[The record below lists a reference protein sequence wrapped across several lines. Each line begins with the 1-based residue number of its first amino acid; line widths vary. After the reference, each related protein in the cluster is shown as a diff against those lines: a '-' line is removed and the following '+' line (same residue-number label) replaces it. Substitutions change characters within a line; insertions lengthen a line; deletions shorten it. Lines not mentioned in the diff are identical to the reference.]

1 MLETNSQTVPSKNL
15 KSKTAIVTSLRVRL
29 AQILGKRAFL
39 AFGIVTLLVAG
50 LLSAINLA
58 SHYALKLYI
67 EDQLSRLSWDIAL
80 YQTTDFSISAEVSP
94 ELRKIAGIQRVE
106 SLSFLRSKPP
116 PEAILMVDGKPLAS
130 PWVSVLSA
138 TDVSLLPPEARPTAT
153 NGNNAFL
160 ALVGP
165 EQHMGKAYLALQGSR
180 RFTVRV
186 YSEHKKTSA
195 GVFDMALGG
204 IVRLERSEVNR
215 YFMDEIGSISFVP
228 YIGVIL
234 VVPHSF
240 ELLQRFDALSRGA
253 LGDHTDIHVTAGEYL
268 PEVVHLAR
276 VDRKAL
282 ISGWDIQ
289 GSLAN
294 LEKLNAEVDRRSKSL
309 GATIFVDNAI
319 LVLLKRMA
327 EISRLI
333 GLATL
338 LIAIP
343 LLVIAWMLASNLS
356 SLLILNERRTLGLMR
371 LRGVPGKLLGQ
382 SLLISI
388 GLGGLIGGIIG
399 LTLGTLIPLYVYEGG
414 VLSWTT
420 LARVQGPFL
429 MLLFLIVGLVLV
441 LLISR
446 KLIRYATTISPL
458 EASRRVAV
466 SESAQARTRFGVLEW
481 LALAIGAYKIGAWI
495 VDYHLSSYLV
505 ATEEDSAAWTN
516 FVQAAIAF
524 DRALDFVVLPLF
536 VYGLV
541 ALLVTQR
548 RLVSG
553 LLSSVTYFVGGKLRM
568 LSIKHMSLKPHRISS
583 FLLIVG
589 LMASVSLYPSIASK
603 SFEDRAL
610 RGATVQVGSELHV
623 SISPTDLVSAEQLE
637 QGLGGQVQAIRG
649 ELKERL
655 AKFHNSAVT
664 STEYIFEAIL
674 PGFFFPGYGLSGVPL
689 YLIDDPQRYLKNA
702 IFEEKLGVTGKFS
715 EVIAE
720 LKGQTIVASPPV
732 AAFWNLSAGE
742 PVLLGADLS
751 KKPVLVP
758 ASGIVGFLP
767 GMPPR
772 SISDR
777 QSYVSARIDYL
788 NYLSST
794 DAYLL
799 GTMDNQRMA
808 NLKVLIPRIL
818 LLVRV
823 KPEGDAGS
831 IVKSLSQALK
841 ARPLEMRELKR
852 ELKKVGGD
860 MFIFLA
866 LENMRIY
873 LVGGVL
879 LALIAILA
887 IALTNYLE
895 DRRTLG
901 LLRVRGVSP
910 AQLFRFFAS
919 SLLAPALLGLVV
931 GLLVAGAAGFGLTN
945 LIWSLRELKS
955 VVHLLPTHLVIS
967 DWTVWISLG
976 LLVVVVTIALLF
988 SLWVFR
994 RSARTSMME
1003 G

>member
-1 MLETNSQTVPSKNL
+1 VNN
-15 KSKTAIVTSLRVRL
+15 LRVRL
-29 AQILGKRAFL
+29 ALILGKRAFF

-50 LLSAINLA
+50 LLAAINLA

-94 ELRKIAGIQRVE
+94 ALRQIAGIERVE

-130 PWVSVLSA
+130 PWVSILAA
-138 TDVSLLPPEARPTAT
+138 TDIALLPPEARPAAANT
-153 NGNNAFL
+153 NGAFL

-165 EQHMGKAYLALQGSR
+165 EQHMGKAFLALQGSR

-195 GVFDMALGG
+195 GVFDMPLSG

-276 VDRKAL
+276 IDRKKL

-294 LEKLNAEVDRRSKSL
+294 LQKLHAAVDQKAQSL
-309 GATIFVDNAI
+309 GPTIFVDNAI

-343 LLVIAWMLASNLS
+343 LLAIAWMLASNLS
-356 SLLILNERRTLGLMR
+356 SLLILNERRKLGLMR
-371 LRGVPGKLLGQ
+371 LRGVPGKFLGQ

-388 GLGGLIGGIIG
+388 GLGGLVGGVIG
-399 LTLGTLIPLYVYEGG
+399 LALGTVIPLYVYEGG
-414 VLSWTT
+414 ALSWKT
-420 LARVQGPFL
+420 LSRVQGPAAMLSFL
-429 MLLFLIVGLVLV
+429 VVGLALV

-446 KLIRYATTISPL
+446 KLVRYATTISPL

-466 SESAQARTRFGVLEW
+466 SEAASAHSRFGALEG
-481 LALAIGAYKIGAWI
+481 LALAVGAYKIAAWI
-495 VDYHLSSYLV
+495 LDFNPAAHFLLS
-505 ATEEDSAAWTN
+505 EEDSAAWVY
-516 FVQAAIAF
+516 FVQSVGAL
-524 DRALDFVVLPLF
+524 DRALDFVALPLF

-541 ALLVTQR
+541 ALLVVQR
-548 RLVSG
+548 RCVGG
-553 LLSSVTYFVGGKLRM
+553 LLSSVTHIVGGKLRA
-568 LSIKHMSLKPHRISS
+568 LSLQHMSLKPHRISS

-603 SFEDRAL
+603 AFEDKAL
-610 RGATVQVGSELHV
+610 RGATVQVGSELHLAINP
-623 SISPTDLVSAEQLE
+623 SDLVSAERLE
-637 QGLGGQVQAIRG
+637 QGLGGQVQAIRA
-649 ELKERL
+649 ELKKRL
-655 AKFHNSAVT
+655 AGFRHENVASID
-664 STEYIFEAIL
+664 YLFEAIL

-689 YLIDDPQRYLKNA
+689 YLIDEPERYLQSA

-715 EVIAE
+715 DVIGE
-720 LKGQTIVASPPV
+720 MKGQTIVASPPV

-742 PVLLGADLS
+742 PVLLGADLN

-758 ASGIVGFLP
+758 ASGVVGFLP

-794 DAYLL
+794 DAYLA
-799 GTMDNQRMA
+799 GTMDNPRLA

-818 LLVRV
+818 LLVRMKTGGETAPV
-823 KPEGDAGS
+823 
-831 IVKSLSQALK
+831 VKSLSSALHS
-841 ARPLEMRELKR
+841 RPLEVRELKR

-873 LVGGVL
+873 LVGGML

-910 AQLFRFFAS
+910 ALLFRFFAS
-919 SLLAPALLGLVV
+919 SLLAPALLGLAV
-931 GLLVAGAAGFGLTN
+931 GLLVAAAAGFGLTN

-967 DWTVWISLG
+967 EWTVWISLG
-976 LLVVVVTIALLF
+976 ILALVVTIALLF

-994 RSARTSMME
+994 RSARMSMSE

>member
-1 MLETNSQTVPSKNL
+1 MS
-15 KSKTAIVTSLRVRL
+15 SLRVRL
-29 AQILGKRAFL
+29 AQILGKRAFF

-50 LLSAINLA
+50 LLAAINLA

-94 ELRKIAGIQRVE
+94 ELRRIAGIQRVE

-130 PWVSVLSA
+130 PWVSILSA
-138 TDVSLLPPEARPTAT
+138 TEVSLLPPEARPTASSSD
-153 NGNNAFL
+153 GAFL

-165 EQHMGKAYLALQGSR
+165 EQHMGKAFLALQGSR

-195 GVFDMALGG
+195 GVFDMPLRG

-234 VVPHSF
+234 VVPHDF
-240 ELLQRFDALSRGA
+240 GLLQRFDALSRGA
-253 LGDHTDIHVTAGEYL
+253 LGDHVDIHVTAGEYL

-276 VDRKAL
+276 IDRKAL

-294 LEKLNAEVDRRSKSL
+294 LEKLHAEIDRRSKSL
-309 GATIFVDNAI
+309 GPTIFVDNAI

-327 EISRLI
+327 DISRLI

-343 LLVIAWMLASNLS
+343 LLAIAWMLASNLS
-356 SLLILNERRTLGLMR
+356 SLLILNERRKLGLMR

-382 SLLISI
+382 SLLITI
-388 GLGGLIGGIIG
+388 GAGGLIGGVIG
-399 LTLGTLIPLYVYEGG
+399 LTLGTLLPLYVYEGG
-414 VLSWTT
+414 MLSWETMS
-420 LARVQGPFL
+420 RVQGPLL
-429 MLLFLIVGLVLV
+429 MLFFLIVGLLLV

-466 SESAQARTRFGVLEW
+466 SESAQARTRFGWLEW
-481 LALAIGAYKIGAWI
+481 FALVVGAYKIVTWI
-495 VDYHLSSYLV
+495 VDYNFSSHLV
-505 ATEEDSAAWTN
+505 VGEEDSATWTG
-516 FVQAAIAF
+516 FVQIVIAI
-524 DRALDFVVLPLF
+524 DRGLDFVALPLF

-541 ALLVTQR
+541 TLLVAQR
-548 RLVSG
+548 TLISG
-553 LLSSVTYFVGGKLRM
+553 LLSAVTYFVGGKLRM
-568 LSIKHMSLKPHRISS
+568 LSLKHMSLKPHRIAS

-603 SFEDRAL
+603 SFEDKAL

-623 SISPTDLVSAEQLE
+623 SINPNDLVSAEQLE
-637 QGLGGQVQAIRG
+637 QGLGGQVQAIRSS
-649 ELKERL
+649 LKERL
-655 AKFHNSAVT
+655 AKFQHPAVT

-689 YLIDDPQRYLKNA
+689 YLIDDPQRYLKSA
-702 IFEEKLGVTGKFS
+702 IYEEKLGVTGSFS

-720 LKGQTIVASPPV
+720 LKAQTIAASPPV

-742 PVLLGADLS
+742 PVLLGADLN

-758 ASGIVGFLP
+758 ASGVVGFLP

-794 DAYLL
+794 DAYLA
-799 GTMDNQRMA
+799 GTMDNPRMA

-823 KPEGDAGS
+823 RPDADAQA
-831 IVKSLSQALK
+831 IVKSMSDALK
-841 ARPLEMRELKR
+841 SRPLEVRELKR

-910 AQLFRFFAS
+910 ALLFRFFSS

-931 GLLVAGAAGFGLTN
+931 GLGVAAAAGFGLTN

-967 DWTVWISLG
+967 DWTAWISLG
-976 LLVVVVTIALLF
+976 LLAVVVTIALLF

-994 RSARTSMME
+994 RSARTSMTE

>member
-1 MLETNSQTVPSKNL
+1 M
-15 KSKTAIVTSLRVRL
+15 
-29 AQILGKRAFL
+29 

-50 LLSAINLA
+50 LLAAIHLA
-58 SHYALKLYI
+58 SHHALKLYV

-80 YQTTDFSISAEVSP
+80 YQTSDFTISAEVGP
-94 ELRKIAGIQRVE
+94 KLRAIQGLTRVE

-130 PWVSVLSA
+130 PWVSILSA
-138 TDVSLLPPEARPTAT
+138 TDINLLPPEVRPAAT
-153 NGNNAFL
+153 QKDGAFL

-165 EQHMGKAYLALQGSR
+165 EQHMGKAFLALQGSR
-180 RFTVRV
+180 SFSVRV
-186 YSEHKKTSA
+186 YSEHKKQSA
-195 GVFDMALGG
+195 GLFSLRLRG

-234 VVPHSF
+234 VVPHNF

-253 LGDHTDIHVTAGEYL
+253 LGDHADIHVTAGEYL

-282 ISGWDIQ
+282 ISGWDIP
-289 GSLAN
+289 GSLAR
-294 LEKLNAEVDRRSKSL
+294 LRKLHAEVEQESRAL
-309 GATIFVDNAI
+309 GPTIFVDNAI

-333 GLATL
+333 GVATL

-343 LLVIAWMLASNLS
+343 LLGIAWTLASNLS
-356 SLLILNERRTLGLMR
+356 SLLILNERRKLGLMR

-388 GLGGLIGGIIG
+388 GLGGLIGGTIG
-399 LTLGTLIPLYVYEGG
+399 LILGTLIPLYIYEGG
-414 VLSWTT
+414 VVSWET
-420 LARVQGPFL
+420 LTQVQRPLL

-446 KLIRYATTISPL
+446 RLVRYATTISPL

-466 SESAQARTRFGVLEW
+466 SETGQAGARWPILEW
-481 LALAIGAYKIGAWI
+481 LALLVGAYKIGGWI
-495 VDYHLSSYLV
+495 FDFQLSSYL
-505 ATEEDSAAWTN
+505 TINEDDGAWWTGIA
-516 FVQAAIAF
+516 QAVSAF
-524 DRALDFVVLPLF
+524 DRALDFVALPLF

-541 ALLVTQR
+541 ALLVAQR
-548 RLVSG
+548 RLIG
-553 LLSSVTYFVGGKLRM
+553 ALLGSVTYFVGGKLRS
-568 LSIKHMSLKPHRISS
+568 LSLKHMSLKPHRISS

-603 SFEDRAL
+603 SFEDKAM
-610 RGATVQVGSELHV
+610 RGATVQVGSELHI
-623 SISPTDLVSAEQLE
+623 SINPNDLVSAEQLD
-637 QGLGGQVQAIRG
+637 QGLGGQIQAMRTVV
-649 ELKERL
+649 KNRL
-655 AKFHNSAVT
+655 AAFQHGDVVSVDPL
-664 STEYIFEAIL
+664 FEAIL
-674 PGFFFPGYGLSGVPL
+674 PGFFFPGYGMSGVPL
-689 YLIDDPQRYLKNA
+689 YLLDDTQRYLKNA
-702 IFEEKLGVTGKFS
+702 IFEEKLGVSAKFS
-715 EVIAE
+715 DVINVLGEQQIA
-720 LKGQTIVASPPV
+720 ASPPV
-732 AAFWNLSAGE
+732 AAFWDLGPGE
-742 PVLLGADLS
+742 PVLLGGDLN

-758 ASGIVGFLP
+758 AGGVVGFLP

-777 QSYVSARIDYL
+777 QSFVSARIDYL

-794 DAYLL
+794 DAYLV
-799 GTMDNQRMA
+799 GSADNRLME
-808 NLKVLIPRIL
+808 NLKVLVPRIL

-823 KPEGDAGS
+823 RPNGDTDAIVNS
-831 IVKSLSQALK
+831 ITQTLK
-841 ARPLEMRELKR
+841 ARPLEVRELKR

-879 LALIAILA
+879 LALIAILS

-910 AQLFRFFAS
+910 VLLFRFFVS
-919 SLLAPALLGLVV
+919 SLLAPALLGLAV
-931 GLLVAGAAGFGLTN
+931 GLLVAAAAGFGLTN

-976 LLVVVVTIALLF
+976 LLAVVVTIALLF

-994 RSARTSMME
+994 RSARASMTE

>member
-1 MLETNSQTVPSKNL
+1 VNSL
-15 KSKTAIVTSLRVRL
+15 LVRL
-29 AQILGKRAFL
+29 AKILGRRAFL
-39 AFGIVTLLVAG
+39 AFAIVTMLVAG
-50 LLSAINLA
+50 LLAAINLA

-80 YQTTDFSISAEVSP
+80 YQTTDFSISAEVTP
-94 ELRKIAGIQRVE
+94 ALKKITGIQRVE
-106 SLSFLRSKPP
+106 SLTFLRSKPP
-116 PEAILMVDGKPLAS
+116 PEAILMVDGQPLAS
-130 PWVSVLSA
+130 PWVSILSA
-138 TDVSLLPPEARPTAT
+138 TDIALLPPEARPSAAQTD
-153 NGNNAFL
+153 GAFL

-165 EQHMGKAYLALQGSR
+165 EQHMGKAFLALQGAK

-186 YSEHKKTSA
+186 YSEHKKTSS
-195 GVFDMALGG
+195 GVFDIPLRG

-234 VVPHSF
+234 VVPDDF
-240 ELLQRFDALSRGA
+240 QLLQRFDALSRGA
-253 LGDHTDIHVTAGEYL
+253 LGDHADIHVTAGEYL

-276 VDRKAL
+276 IDRKAL
-282 ISGWDIQ
+282 ISGWDIA

-294 LEKLNAEVDRRSKSL
+294 LERLHAELDKQSKSL
-309 GATIFVDNAI
+309 GPTIFLDNAI

-343 LLVIAWMLASNLS
+343 LLGIAWMLASNLS
-356 SLLILNERRTLGLMR
+356 SLLILNERRKLGLMR

-382 SLLISI
+382 SLLITI
-388 GLGGLIGGIIG
+388 GVGGFVGGVIG
-399 LTLGTLIPLYVYEGG
+399 LTLGTVIPLYVYEGG
-414 VLSWTT
+414 ILSWAT
-420 LARVQGPFL
+420 LSRVQGPL
-429 MLLFLIVGLVLV
+429 IMLLFLVVGLILV

-446 KLIRYATTISPL
+446 KLVRYATTISPL

-466 SESAQARTRFGVLEW
+466 SESSHARTRFGVLEW
-481 LALAIGAYKIGAWI
+481 LALIVGGFKIASW
-495 VDYHLSSYLV
+495 VVSFSASDYLK
-505 ATEEDSAAWTN
+505 AGEEDSEWWTWL
-516 FVQAAIAF
+516 VQAVTAF
-524 DRALDFVVLPLF
+524 DRALDFVALPLF

-548 RLVSG
+548 ALVSG
-553 LLSSVTYFVGGKLRM
+553 LLSSVTYFVGGKLRS
-568 LSIKHMSLKPHRISS
+568 LSLTHMSLKPHRIAS

-603 SFEDRAL
+603 SFEDKAL

-623 SISPTDLVSAEQLE
+623 SINVNDLATAEQLE
-637 QGLGGQVQAIRG
+637 QGLGGQTQAIRAT
-649 ELKERL
+649 LKQRL
-655 AKFHNSAVT
+655 ASFQHPDVVAV
-664 STEYIFEAIL
+664 EYLFEAIL

-689 YLIDDPQRYLKNA
+689 YLIEDPERYLKNA
-702 IFEEKLGVTGKFS
+702 IYEEKLGVTGKFS
-715 EVIAE
+715 DVIGE
-720 LKGQTIVASPPV
+720 LKGQTVVASPPV

-742 PVLLGADLS
+742 PVLLGADLN
-751 KKPVLVP
+751 KKPVLIP
-758 ASGIVGFLP
+758 ASGVVGFLP

-788 NYLSST
+788 NYLAST
-794 DAYLL
+794 DAYLV
-799 GTMDNQRMA
+799 GTMDNPRTA

-818 LLVRV
+818 LLVRT
-823 KPEGDAGS
+823 KPNGDADG
-831 IVKSLSQALK
+831 IVKSLAQTLK
-841 ARPLEMRELKR
+841 ARPLEVRELKR

-931 GLLVAGAAGFGLTN
+931 GLLVALAAGFGLTN

-955 VVHLLPTHLVIS
+955 VVHLLPTHLVVS

-976 LLVVVVTIALLF
+976 LLAVVVTIALLF

-994 RSARTSMME
+994 RSARTSMLE

>member
-1 MLETNSQTVPSKNL
+1 MS
-15 KSKTAIVTSLRVRL
+15 SLHVRL

-50 LLSAINLA
+50 LLAAINLA

-67 EDQLSRLSWDIAL
+67 EDQLSRFSWDIAL
-80 YQTTDFSISAEVSP
+80 YQTSDFSISAEVSP
-94 ELRKIAGIQRVE
+94 ILRKISGIQRVE

-130 PWVSVLSA
+130 PWVSVLAA
-138 TDVSLLPPEARPTAT
+138 TDVSLLPPEARPTAA

-195 GVFDMALGG
+195 GVFDMALSG

-228 YIGVIL
+228 YIGV
-234 VVPHSF
+234 
-240 ELLQRFDALSRGA
+240 
-253 LGDHTDIHVTAGEYL
+253 YL

-294 LEKLNAEVDRRSKSL
+294 LEKLNTEVDQQSKSL
-309 GATIFVDNAI
+309 GPTIFVDNAI

-343 LLVIAWMLASNLS
+343 LLAIAWMLASNLS
-356 SLLILNERRTLGLMR
+356 SLLILNERRKLGLMR

-414 VLSWTT
+414 VLSWQT
-420 LARVQGPFL
+420 LLRVQGPLL
-429 MLLFLIVGLVLV
+429 MLLFLVVGLVLV

-466 SESAQARTRFGVLEW
+466 SELTQARSGFAALEW
-481 LALAIGAYKIGAWI
+481 LALLIGAYKIVGWI
-495 VDYHLSSYLV
+495 ADYSLSSHLV
-505 ATEEDSAAWTN
+505 AGEEDSAAWTQ
-516 FVQAAIAF
+516 FVQAATML
-524 DRALDFVVLPLF
+524 DRALDFIALPLF

-541 ALLVTQR
+541 ALLVAQR
-548 RLVSG
+548 QLISG
-553 LLSSVTYFVGGKLRM
+553 LLSSVTYFVGGKLRT
-568 LSIKHMSLKPHRISS
+568 LSLKHMSLKPHRISS

-603 SFEDRAL
+603 SFEDKAL

-623 SISPTDLVSAEQLE
+623 SISPTDLVSAEQFE
-637 QGLGGQVQAIRG
+637 QGLGGQVQAIRSA
-649 ELKERL
+649 LKERL
-655 AKFHNSAVT
+655 ASFQHPQVT
-664 STEYIFEAIL
+664 SIEYLFEAIL

-689 YLIDDPQRYLKNA
+689 YLIDDPQRYLKNT

-715 EVIAE
+715 EVITE
-720 LKGQTIVASPPV
+720 LKGQTIAASPPV

-794 DAYLL
+794 DAYLV
-799 GTMDNQRMA
+799 GTMDNPRMA

-823 KPEGDAGS
+823 KPDGDAQA
-831 IVKSLSQALK
+831 IVKSLSQTLK
-841 ARPLEMRELKR
+841 SRPLEVRELKR

-873 LVGGVL
+873 LIGGVL

-910 AQLFRFFAS
+910 VLLFRFFAS

-931 GLLVAGAAGFGLTN
+931 GLLVAAVAGFGLTN

-967 DWTVWISLG
+967 AWTAWISLG
-976 LLVVVVTIALLF
+976 LLAVVVAIALLF

-994 RSARTSMME
+994 RSARTSMTE

>member
-1 MLETNSQTVPSKNL
+1 MNL
-15 KSKTAIVTSLRVRL
+15 LRVRL

-50 LLSAINLA
+50 LLAAINLA

-80 YQTTDFSISAEVSP
+80 YQTTDFSISAEVP
-94 ELRKIAGIQRVE
+94 PALRGIAGIDRVE

-130 PWVSVLSA
+130 PWVSILAA
-138 TDVSLLPPEARPTAT
+138 TDISLLPPEARPAAA
-153 NGNNAFL
+153 NAEGAFL

-165 EQHMGKAYLALQGSR
+165 EQHMGKAFLALQGSR

-195 GVFDMALGG
+195 GVFDMPLRG

-215 YFMDEIGSISFVP
+215 YFMDQIGSISFVP

-234 VVPHSF
+234 VVPHDF
-240 ELLQRFDALSRGA
+240 AMLQRFDALSRGA
-253 LGDHTDIHVTAGEYL
+253 LGDHADIHVTAGEYL

-276 VDRKAL
+276 IDRKAL

-289 GSLAN
+289 GSLEN
-294 LEKLNAEVDRRSKSL
+294 LEKLHAEVDRMSKSL
-309 GATIFVDNAI
+309 GPTIFVDNAI

-343 LLVIAWMLASNLS
+343 LLAIAWMLASNLS
-356 SLLILNERRTLGLMR
+356 SLLILNERRKLGLMR

-382 SLLISI
+382 SLLIPI
-388 GLGGLIGGIIG
+388 GSGGLIGGVVG
-399 LTLGTLIPLYVYEGG
+399 LVLGTLVPLYVYEGG
-414 VLSWTT
+414 VLSWQT
-420 LARVQGPFL
+420 LSRVQGPL
-429 MLLFLIVGLVLV
+429 VMVLFLIVGLVLV
-441 LLISR
+441 LLITR
-446 KLIRYATTISPL
+446 KLVRYATTISPL

-466 SESAQARTRFGVLEW
+466 SESRQARTRFGVIEW
-481 LALAIGAYKIGAWI
+481 LALLVGAYKIASWI
-495 VDYHLSSYLV
+495 LDYSVSAHL
-505 ATEEDSAAWTN
+505 AAGEDDSAAWTA
-516 FVQAAIAF
+516 FAQAASAL
-524 DRALDFVVLPLF
+524 DRALDFVALPLF

-541 ALLVTQR
+541 ALLVAQR
-548 RLVSG
+548 RVVSG
-553 LLSSVTYFVGGKLRM
+553 LLSLVTYFVGGKLRA
-568 LSIKHMSLKPHRISS
+568 LSLKHMSLKPHRISG

-603 SFEDRAL
+603 SFEDKAL
-610 RGATVQVGSELHV
+610 RGATVQVGSQLHV
-623 SISPTDLVSAEQLE
+623 SINPTDLVSAEQME
-637 QGLGGQVQAIRG
+637 QGLGAQVQSIRDV
-649 ELKERL
+649 LKERL
-655 AKFHNSAVT
+655 AAFKHPSVT
-664 STEYIFEAIL
+664 STEFIFEAIL

-689 YLIDDPQRYLKNA
+689 YLIDDPQRYLQNA
-702 IFEEKLGVTGKFS
+702 IYEEKLGITGKFS
-715 EVIAE
+715 EVIGE
-720 LKGQTIVASPPV
+720 LKGQTIAASPPV

-742 PVLLGADLS
+742 PVLMGADVN

-777 QSYVSARIDYL
+777 QSYVAARIDYL

-794 DAYLL
+794 DAYLVA
-799 GTMDNQRMA
+799 TMDNPRIA
-808 NLKVLIPRIL
+808 SLKVLIPRVL
-818 LLVRV
+818 LLVRCNVSADAAAVV
-823 KPEGDAGS
+823 KT
-831 IVKSLSQALK
+831 LSQTLK
-841 ARPLEMRELKR
+841 ARPLEVRELKR

-919 SLLAPALLGLVV
+919 SLLAPALLGLAV

-945 LIWSLRELKS
+945 LIWSLRELRS
-955 VVHLLPTHLVIS
+955 VVHLLPTHLIIS
-967 DWTVWISLG
+967 EWTLWISLG
-976 LLVVVVTIALLF
+976 LLTVVVAIALLF

-994 RSARTSMME
+994 RSARTSMLE

>member
-1 MLETNSQTVPSKNL
+1 MS
-15 KSKTAIVTSLRVRL
+15 SLHVRL

-50 LLSAINLA
+50 LLAAINLA

-80 YQTTDFSISAEVSP
+80 YQTSDFSISAEVSP
-94 ELRKIAGIQRVE
+94 ILRKISGIQRVE

-138 TDVSLLPPEARPTAT
+138 TDVSLLPPEARPTAA
-153 NGNNAFL
+153 NGNKAFL

-165 EQHMGKAYLALQGSR
+165 EQHMGKAFLALQGSR

-195 GVFDMALGG
+195 GVFDMALSG

-294 LEKLNAEVDRRSKSL
+294 LEKLNAEVDQQSKSL
-309 GATIFVDNAI
+309 GPTIFVDNAI

-343 LLVIAWMLASNLS
+343 LLAIAWMLASNLS
-356 SLLILNERRTLGLMR
+356 SLLILNERRKLGLMR

-420 LARVQGPFL
+420 LSRVQGPLL

-466 SESAQARTRFGVLEW
+466 SELTQARSGFAALEW
-481 LALAIGAYKIGAWI
+481 LALLIGAYKIVGWI
-495 VDYHLSSYLV
+495 ADYSLSSHLV
-505 ATEEDSAAWTN
+505 AGEEDSAAWTQ
-516 FVQAAIAF
+516 FVQAATML
-524 DRALDFVVLPLF
+524 DRALDFIALPLF

-541 ALLVTQR
+541 ALLVAQR
-548 RLVSG
+548 QLISG
-553 LLSSVTYFVGGKLRM
+553 LLSSVTYFVGGKLRT
-568 LSIKHMSLKPHRISS
+568 LSLKHMSLKPHRISS

-603 SFEDRAL
+603 SFEDKAL

-623 SISPTDLVSAEQLE
+623 SISPTDLVSAEQFE
-637 QGLGGQVQAIRG
+637 QGLGGQVQAIRSA
-649 ELKERL
+649 LKERL
-655 AKFHNSAVT
+655 ASFQH
-664 STEYIFEAIL
+664 
-674 PGFFFPGYGLSGVPL
+674 P
-689 YLIDDPQRYLKNA
+689 
-702 IFEEKLGVTGKFS
+702 
-715 EVIAE
+715 
-720 LKGQTIVASPPV
+720 
-732 AAFWNLSAGE
+732 AGN
-742 PVLLGADLS
+742 VD
-751 KKPVLVP
+751 
-758 ASGIVGFLP
+758 
-767 GMPPR
+767 
-772 SISDR
+772 
-777 QSYVSARIDYL
+777 
-788 NYLSST
+788 
-794 DAYLL
+794 
-799 GTMDNQRMA
+799 
-808 NLKVLIPRIL
+808 
-818 LLVRV
+818 
-823 KPEGDAGS
+823 
-831 IVKSLSQALK
+831 
-841 ARPLEMRELKR
+841 
-852 ELKKVGGD
+852 
-860 MFIFLA
+860 
-866 LENMRIY
+866 
-873 LVGGVL
+873 
-879 LALIAILA
+879 
-887 IALTNYLE
+887 
-895 DRRTLG
+895 
-901 LLRVRGVSP
+901 
-910 AQLFRFFAS
+910 
-919 SLLAPALLGLVV
+919 
-931 GLLVAGAAGFGLTN
+931 
-945 LIWSLRELKS
+945 
-955 VVHLLPTHLVIS
+955 
-967 DWTVWISLG
+967 
-976 LLVVVVTIALLF
+976 
-988 SLWVFR
+988 
-994 RSARTSMME
+994 
-1003 G
+1003 

>member
-1 MLETNSQTVPSKNL
+1 MAS
-15 KSKTAIVTSLRVRL
+15 VRL
-29 AQILGKRAFL
+29 RLAKIVGKRAFF

-50 LLSAINLA
+50 LLAAINLA
-58 SHYALKLYI
+58 SHHALKLYI
-67 EDQLSRLSWDIAL
+67 EDQLSRLAWDIAL
-80 YQTTDFSISAEVSP
+80 YQTSDFTISAEVAP
-94 ELRKIAGIQRVE
+94 KLREINGITRVE

-130 PWVSVLSA
+130 PWVSILSA
-138 TDVSLLPPEARPTAT
+138 TDLTLLPPEARPAKA
-153 NGNNAFL
+153 NPDGAFL

-180 RFTVRV
+180 FFSVRV
-186 YSEHKKTSA
+186 YSHEKRQSSGLFDLPIR
-195 GVFDMALGG
+195 GV
-204 IVRLERSEVNR
+204 VRLERSDINR

-234 VVPHSF
+234 VVPNNF
-240 ELLQRFDALSRGA
+240 DLLQRFDALSRGA
-253 LGDHTDIHVTAGEYL
+253 LGDQTDIHVTAGEYL

-276 VDRKAL
+276 IDRNAL

-294 LEKLNAEVDRRSKSL
+294 LERLNAEVDQKSKAL
-309 GATIFVDNAI
+309 GPTIFVDNAI

-333 GLATL
+333 GLASL

-343 LLVIAWMLASNLS
+343 LLGIAWMLASNLS
-356 SLLILNERRTLGLMR
+356 SLLILNERRKLGLMR

-382 SLLISI
+382 SLLLSI

-399 LTLGTLIPLYVYEGG
+399 LTLGTVIPLYVYEGG
-414 VLSWTT
+414 VLSWST
-420 LARVQGPFL
+420 LSRVQGPLL
-429 MLLFLIVGLVLV
+429 MLFFLLVGLVLV

-446 KLIRYATTISPL
+446 RLVRYATTISPL

-466 SESAQARTRFGVLEW
+466 SESGHARVEFGILEA
-481 LALAIGAYKIGAWI
+481 LALIIGAYKIGSW
-495 VDYHLSSYLV
+495 VFNFQVTSLLSAS
-505 ATEEDSAAWTN
+505 EDDSATWTH
-516 FVQAAIAF
+516 FVQVVSIL
-524 DRALDFVVLPLF
+524 DRALDFVALPLF

-541 ALLVTQR
+541 ALLVAR
-548 RLVSG
+548 RQLISG
-553 LLSSVTYFVGGKLRM
+553 LLSSVTYFVGGKLRA
-568 LSIKHMSLKPHRISS
+568 LSLKHMSLKPHRIAS

-603 SFEDRAL
+603 AFEDKAL

-623 SISPTDLVSAEQLE
+623 TLNPNDLVTAEQLE
-637 QGLGGQVQAIRG
+637 QGLGAQVQAIRTV
-649 ELKERL
+649 LNKRL
-655 AKFHNSAVT
+655 AGFSHPDVVSVDDL
-664 STEYIFEAIL
+664 FEAIL

-689 YLIDDPQRYLKNA
+689 YLIDEPARYLKSA
-702 IFEEKLGVTGKFS
+702 IFEERLGVSANFS
-715 EVIAE
+715 DVINR
-720 LKGQTIVASPPV
+720 LKDQKIVASPPV
-732 AAFWNLSAGE
+732 AAFWNLGPDE
-742 PVLLGADLS
+742 PVLLGADLN
-751 KKPVLVP
+751 KKPVLIP
-758 ASGIVGFLP
+758 AGGVIGFLP

-794 DAYLL
+794 DAYLI
-799 GTMDNQRMA
+799 GNADNRLLA
-808 NLKVLIPRIL
+808 NLKVLVPRVL
-818 LLVRV
+818 LLVRA
-823 KPEGDAGS
+823 KPNADVDG
-831 IVKSLSQALK
+831 IVKSLAQTLK
-841 ARPLEMRELKR
+841 ARPLEVRELKR

-879 LALIAILA
+879 LALIAILS
-887 IALTNYLE
+887 IASTNYLE

-910 AQLFRFFAS
+910 VLLFRFFAS

-955 VVHLLPTHLVIS
+955 VVHLLRTHLVLS
-967 DWTVWISLG
+967 HLTLWISLG
-976 LLVVVVTIALLF
+976 LLAVVIAIAVLF

-994 RSARTSMME
+994 RSARASM
-1003 G
+1003 GDT

>member
-1 MLETNSQTVPSKNL
+1 
-15 KSKTAIVTSLRVRL
+15 
-29 AQILGKRAFL
+29 L

-50 LLSAINLA
+50 LLASINLA

-94 ELRKIAGIQRVE
+94 ELRKIAGIERVE

-130 PWVSVLSA
+130 PWVSILAA
-138 TDVSLLPPEARPTAT
+138 TDISLLPPEARPIAA
-153 NGNNAFL
+153 NSDGAFL

-165 EQHMGKAYLALQGSR
+165 EQHMGKAFLALQGSR

-186 YSEHKKTSA
+186 YSQHNKTSS
-195 GVFDMALGG
+195 GVFDMPLRG

-234 VVPHSF
+234 VVPHDF
-240 ELLQRFDALSRGA
+240 GLLQRFDALSRGA

-276 VDRKAL
+276 IDRRAL
-282 ISGWDIQ
+282 ISGWDIA

-294 LEKLNAEVDRRSKSL
+294 LENLHTEVERRAKSL
-309 GATIFVDNAI
+309 GPTIFVDNAI
-319 LVLLKRMA
+319 LVLLKKMA

-343 LLVIAWMLASNLS
+343 FLAIAWMLASNLS
-356 SLLILNERRTLGLMR
+356 SLLILNERRKLGLMR

-388 GLGGLIGGIIG
+388 GLGGLIGGVIG
-399 LTLGTLIPLYVYEGG
+399 LALGTFIPLYVYEGG
-414 VLSWTT
+414 AVSWQT
-420 LARVQGPFL
+420 LTRVQEPLVMLSFL
-429 MLLFLIVGLVLV
+429 VVGLVLV

-446 KLIRYATTISPL
+446 KLVRYATTISPL

-466 SESAQARTRFGVLEW
+466 SESLQARTHFGVLEW
-481 LALAIGAYKIGAWI
+481 VALAVGAYKIIGWI
-495 VDYHLSSYLV
+495 VDYNVSSHLT
-505 ATEEDSAAWTN
+505 AGEEENAAWVA
-516 FVQAAIAF
+516 FVQAASML
-524 DRALDFVVLPLF
+524 DRALDFVALPLF

-541 ALLVTQR
+541 TLLVAQR
-548 RLVSG
+548 RVVSG
-553 LLSSVTYFVGGKLRM
+553 LLSSVTYFVGGKLRT
-568 LSIKHMSLKPHRISS
+568 LSLKHMSLKPHRISS

-603 SFEDRAL
+603 SFEDKAL

-623 SISPTDLVSAEQLE
+623 SINPTDLVSAEQLE
-637 QGLGGQVQAIRG
+637 QGLGAQVQAIRSA
-649 ELKERL
+649 LKERL
-655 AKFHNSAVT
+655 AVFQHPAVT

-689 YLIDDPQRYLKNA
+689 YLIDSPQRYLKNA

-715 EVIAE
+715 EVISE
-720 LKGQTIVASPPV
+720 LQGQTIAASPPV
-732 AAFWNLSAGE
+732 AGFWNLSAGE

-767 GMPPR
+767 GMPAR

-777 QSYVSARIDYL
+777 QSFVSARIDYL

-794 DAYLL
+794 DAYLA
-799 GTMDNQRMA
+799 GTMDNQRIA
-808 NLKVLIPRIL
+808 NLKVLIPRVL
-818 LLVRV
+818 MMVRV
-823 KPEGDAGS
+823 NSNGDAEA
-831 IVKSLSQALK
+831 IVKSLTQTLK
-841 ARPLEMRELKR
+841 ARPLEVRELKR

-919 SLLAPALLGLVV
+919 SLLAPALLGLAV

-967 DWTVWISLG
+967 EWTVWISLG
-976 LLVVVVTIALLF
+976 LLAVVVAIALLF

-994 RSARTSMME
+994 RSARTSMTE

>member
-1 MLETNSQTVPSKNL
+1 MN
-15 KSKTAIVTSLRVRL
+15 SLRVRL
-29 AQILGKRAFL
+29 AKILGRRAFF

-50 LLSAINLA
+50 LLAAINLA

-80 YQTTDFSISAEVSP
+80 YQTTDFTISAEVTP
-94 ELRKIAGIQRVE
+94 ELKKIAGIERVE

-130 PWVSVLSA
+130 PWVSILSA
-138 TDVSLLPPEARPTAT
+138 TDIALLPPEARPTAA
-153 NGNNAFL
+153 NVDGAFL

-165 EQHMGKAYLALQGSR
+165 EQHMGKAYLALQGAR

-195 GVFDMALGG
+195 GVFDMPVRGV
-204 IVRLERSEVNR
+204 VRLERSEVNR

-276 VDRKAL
+276 IDRKAL

-294 LEKLNAEVDRRSKSL
+294 LEKLHAEVDQKIKSM
-309 GATIFVDNAI
+309 GPTIFLDNAI

-343 LLVIAWMLASNLS
+343 LLGIAWMLASNLS
-356 SLLILNERRTLGLMR
+356 SLLILNERRKLGLMR

-382 SLLISI
+382 SLLITI
-388 GLGGLIGGIIG
+388 GLGGLIGGVIG
-399 LTLGTLIPLYVYEGG
+399 LVLGTLIPLYVYEKGA
-414 VLSWTT
+414 LSWQTI
-420 LARVQGPFL
+420 ARVQGPL
-429 MLLFLIVGLVLV
+429 VMLLFLIVGLILV

-446 KLIRYATTISPL
+446 KLVRYATTISPL

-466 SESAQARTRFGVLEW
+466 TESAHARTRFGVLEW
-481 LALAIGAYKIGAWI
+481 LALILGAYKIGSWVFGFYPAA
-495 VDYHLSSYLV
+495 YLP
-505 ATEEDSAAWTN
+505 TSEEDSALWTG
-516 FVQAAIAF
+516 FVQSVTGL
-524 DRALDFVVLPLF
+524 DRALDFVALPLF

-541 ALLVTQR
+541 ALLVVQR

-553 LLSSVTYFVGGKLRM
+553 LLGSVTYLVGGKLRK
-568 LSIKHMSLKPHRISS
+568 LSLQHMSLKPHRITG

-603 SFEDRAL
+603 SFEDKAL

-623 SISPTDLVSAEQLE
+623 SINPNDLVSAEQLE
-637 QGLGGQVQAIRG
+637 QGLGGQVQAIRAA
-649 ELKERL
+649 LKERL
-655 AKFHNSAVT
+655 AKFHHADVT
-664 STEYIFEAIL
+664 TMDYIFEAIL

-689 YLIDDPQRYLKNA
+689 YLLDDPQRYLKSA
-702 IFEEKLGVTGKFS
+702 IYEEKLGVTGKFS
-715 EVIAE
+715 EVITE

-794 DAYLL
+794 DAYLV
-799 GTMDNQRMA
+799 GAMENQRIA

-823 KPEGDAGS
+823 KPNGDTGA
-831 IVKSLSQALK
+831 IVQSLMQTLK
-841 ARPLEMRELKR
+841 TRPLEVRELKR

-910 AQLFRFFAS
+910 VLLFRFFAS

-931 GLLVAGAAGFGLTN
+931 GLIVAGAAGFGLTN

-967 DWTVWISLG
+967 ELTFWIAIG
-976 LLVVVVTIALLF
+976 LLGVVVAIALLF

-994 RSARTSMME
+994 RSARTSMTE

>member
-1 MLETNSQTVPSKNL
+1 M
-15 KSKTAIVTSLRVRL
+15 
-29 AQILGKRAFL
+29 

-50 LLSAINLA
+50 LLAAIHLA
-58 SHYALKLYI
+58 SHHALKLYV

-80 YQTTDFSISAEVSP
+80 YQTSDFTISAEVGP
-94 ELRKIAGIQRVE
+94 KLRAIQGLTRVE

-130 PWVSVLSA
+130 PWVSILSA
-138 TDVSLLPPEARPTAT
+138 TDINLLPPEARPAAT
-153 NGNNAFL
+153 QKDGAFL

-165 EQHMGKAYLALQGSR
+165 EQHMGKAFLALQGSR
-180 RFTVRV
+180 SFSVRV
-186 YSEHKKTSA
+186 YSEHKKQSA
-195 GVFDMALGG
+195 GLFSLRLRG

-234 VVPHSF
+234 VVPHNF

-253 LGDHTDIHVTAGEYL
+253 LGDHADIHVTAGEYL

-282 ISGWDIQ
+282 ISGWDIP
-289 GSLAN
+289 GSLAR
-294 LEKLNAEVDRRSKSL
+294 LEKLHAQVEQESRAL
-309 GATIFVDNAI
+309 GPTIFVDNAI

-343 LLVIAWMLASNLS
+343 LLGIAWMLASNLS
-356 SLLILNERRTLGLMR
+356 SLLILNERRKLGLMR

-388 GLGGLIGGIIG
+388 GLGGLIGGTIG
-399 LTLGTLIPLYVYEGG
+399 LILGTLIPLYIYEGG
-414 VLSWTT
+414 VVSWET
-420 LARVQGPFL
+420 LTQVQRPLL

-446 KLIRYATTISPL
+446 RLVRYATTISPL

-466 SESAQARTRFGVLEW
+466 SETGQAGARWPILEW
-481 LALAIGAYKIGAWI
+481 LALLVGAYKIGGWI
-495 VDYHLSSYLV
+495 FDFQLSSYL
-505 ATEEDSAAWTN
+505 TINEDDGAWWTGIA
-516 FVQAAIAF
+516 QAVSAF
-524 DRALDFVVLPLF
+524 DRALDFVALPLF

-541 ALLVTQR
+541 ALLVAQR
-548 RLVSG
+548 RLIG
-553 LLSSVTYFVGGKLRM
+553 ALLGSVTYFVGGKLRS
-568 LSIKHMSLKPHRISS
+568 LSLKHMSLKPHRISS

-603 SFEDRAL
+603 SFEDKAM
-610 RGATVQVGSELHV
+610 RGATVQVGSELHI
-623 SISPTDLVSAEQLE
+623 SINPNDLVSAEQLD
-637 QGLGGQVQAIRG
+637 QGLGGQIQAMRTVV
-649 ELKERL
+649 KNRL
-655 AKFHNSAVT
+655 AAFQHGDVVSVDPL
-664 STEYIFEAIL
+664 FEAIL
-674 PGFFFPGYGLSGVPL
+674 PGFFFPGYGMSGVPL
-689 YLIDDPQRYLKNA
+689 YLLDDTQRYLKNA
-702 IFEEKLGVTGKFS
+702 IFEEKLGVSAKFS
-715 EVIAE
+715 DVINVLGEQQVA
-720 LKGQTIVASPPV
+720 ASPPV
-732 AAFWNLSAGE
+732 AAFWDLGPGE
-742 PVLLGADLS
+742 PVLLGGDLN

-758 ASGIVGFLP
+758 AGGVVGFLP

-777 QSYVSARIDYL
+777 QSFVSARIDYL

-794 DAYLL
+794 DAYLV
-799 GTMDNQRMA
+799 GSADNRLME
-808 NLKVLIPRIL
+808 NLKVLVPRIL

-823 KPEGDAGS
+823 RPNGDTDAIVNS
-831 IVKSLSQALK
+831 ITQTLK
-841 ARPLEMRELKR
+841 ARPLEVRELKR

-879 LALIAILA
+879 LALIAILS

-910 AQLFRFFAS
+910 VLLFRFFVS
-919 SLLAPALLGLVV
+919 SLLAPALLGLAV
-931 GLLVAGAAGFGLTN
+931 GLLVAAAAGFGLTN

-976 LLVVVVTIALLF
+976 LLAVVVTIALLF

-994 RSARTSMME
+994 RSARASMTE

>member
-1 MLETNSQTVPSKNL
+1 
-15 KSKTAIVTSLRVRL
+15 
-29 AQILGKRAFL
+29 
-39 AFGIVTLLVAG
+39 
-50 LLSAINLA
+50 
-58 SHYALKLYI
+58 
-67 EDQLSRLSWDIAL
+67 
-80 YQTTDFSISAEVSP
+80 
-94 ELRKIAGIQRVE
+94 
-106 SLSFLRSKPP
+106 
-116 PEAILMVDGKPLAS
+116 
-130 PWVSVLSA
+130 
-138 TDVSLLPPEARPTAT
+138 
-153 NGNNAFL
+153 
-160 ALVGP
+160 
-165 EQHMGKAYLALQGSR
+165 MGKAYLALQGAR

-195 GVFDMALGG
+195 GVFDMPVRGV
-204 IVRLERSEVNR
+204 VRLERSEVNR

-276 VDRKAL
+276 IDRKAL

-294 LEKLNAEVDRRSKSL
+294 LEKLHAEVDQKIKSM
-309 GATIFVDNAI
+309 GPTIFLDNAI

-343 LLVIAWMLASNLS
+343 LLGIAWMLASNLS
-356 SLLILNERRTLGLMR
+356 SLLILNERRKLGLMR

-382 SLLISI
+382 SLLITI
-388 GLGGLIGGIIG
+388 GLGGLIGGVIG
-399 LTLGTLIPLYVYEGG
+399 LVLGTLIPLYVYEKGA
-414 VLSWTT
+414 LSWQTI
-420 LARVQGPFL
+420 ARVQGPL
-429 MLLFLIVGLVLV
+429 VMLLFLIVGLILV

-446 KLIRYATTISPL
+446 KLVRYATTISPL

-466 SESAQARTRFGVLEW
+466 TESAHARTRFGVLEW
-481 LALAIGAYKIGAWI
+481 LALILGAYKIGSWVFGFYPAA
-495 VDYHLSSYLV
+495 YLP
-505 ATEEDSAAWTN
+505 TSEEDSALWTG
-516 FVQAAIAF
+516 FVQSVTGL
-524 DRALDFVVLPLF
+524 DRALDFVALPLF

-541 ALLVTQR
+541 ALLVVQR

-553 LLSSVTYFVGGKLRM
+553 LLGSVTYLVGGKLRK
-568 LSIKHMSLKPHRISS
+568 LSLQHMSLKPHRIAG

-603 SFEDRAL
+603 SFEDKAL

-623 SISPTDLVSAEQLE
+623 SINPNDLVSAEQLE
-637 QGLGGQVQAIRG
+637 QGLGGQVQAIRAA
-649 ELKERL
+649 LKERL
-655 AKFHNSAVT
+655 AKFHHADVTAVD
-664 STEYIFEAIL
+664 YIFEAIL

-689 YLIDDPQRYLKNA
+689 YLLDDPQRYLKSA
-702 IFEEKLGVTGKFS
+702 IYEEKLGVTGKFS
-715 EVIAE
+715 EVITE

-742 PVLLGADLS
+742 PGLLGADLS

-794 DAYLL
+794 DAYLV
-799 GTMDNQRMA
+799 GAMENQRIA

-823 KPEGDAGS
+823 KPNGDTGA
-831 IVKSLSQALK
+831 IVQSLMQTLK
-841 ARPLEMRELKR
+841 TRPLEVRELKR

-910 AQLFRFFAS
+910 VLLFRFFAS

-931 GLLVAGAAGFGLTN
+931 GLIVAGAAGFGLTN

-955 VVHLLPTHLVIS
+955 VVHLLPTHLVLS
-967 DWTVWISLG
+967 DLTFWITIG
-976 LLVVVVTIALLF
+976 LLGVVVAIALLF

-994 RSARTSMME
+994 RSARTSMTE

>member
-1 MLETNSQTVPSKNL
+1 
-15 KSKTAIVTSLRVRL
+15 VTRLRVRL
-29 AQILGKRAFL
+29 ARILGKRAFF

-50 LLSAINLA
+50 LLAAINLA

-67 EDQLSRLSWDIAL
+67 EDQLSRLAWDIAL
-80 YQTTDFSISAEVSP
+80 YQTTDFTISAEVTP
-94 ELRKIAGIQRVE
+94 ELKMIGGIQRVE

-130 PWVSVLSA
+130 PWVSILAA
-138 TDVSLLPPEARPTAT
+138 TDIALLPPEARPTAADAD
-153 NGNNAFL
+153 GAFL

-165 EQHMGKAYLALQGSR
+165 EQHMGKAYLALQGAR

-186 YSEHKKTSA
+186 YSGHTKTSA
-195 GVFDMALGG
+195 GVFDMPVRGV
-204 IVRLERSEVNR
+204 VRLERSEVNR

-276 VDRKAL
+276 IDRKAL
-282 ISGWDIQ
+282 ISGWDIP

-294 LEKLNAEVDRRSKSL
+294 LEKLHAEIDQKIKSM
-309 GATIFVDNAI
+309 GPTIFLDNAI

-343 LLVIAWMLASNLS
+343 LLGIAWMLASNLS
-356 SLLILNERRTLGLMR
+356 SLLILNERRKLGLMR
-371 LRGVPGKLLGQ
+371 LRGVPGQLLGQ
-382 SLLISI
+382 SLLITI
-388 GLGGLIGGIIG
+388 GLGGFLGGVIG
-399 LTLGTLIPLYVYEGG
+399 LVLGTLIPLYVYEKGA
-414 VLSWTT
+414 LSWQTI
-420 LARVQGPFL
+420 ARVQGPL
-429 MLLFLIVGLVLV
+429 VMLLFLIVGLILV

-446 KLIRYATTISPL
+446 KLVRYATTISPL

-466 SESAQARTRFGVLEW
+466 TESAHARTRFGILEW
-481 LALAIGAYKIGAWI
+481 LALIFGAYKIGSWVVSFYAAA
-495 VDYHLSSYLV
+495 YL
-505 ATEEDSAAWTN
+505 TPSEEDSALWTG
-516 FVQAAIAF
+516 FVQSVTAL
-524 DRALDFVVLPLF
+524 DRALDFVALPLF

-541 ALLVTQR
+541 ALLVVQR

-553 LLSSVTYFVGGKLRM
+553 LLGSVTYLVGGKLRK
-568 LSIKHMSLKPHRISS
+568 LSLQHMSLKPHRIAS

-603 SFEDRAL
+603 SFEDKAL

-623 SISPTDLVSAEQLE
+623 SINPNDLVSAEQLE
-637 QGLGGQVQAIRG
+637 QGLGGQVQAIRTA
-649 ELKERL
+649 LNERL
-655 AKFHNSAVT
+655 AKFQHADVTAVD
-664 STEYIFEAIL
+664 YIFEAIL

-689 YLIDDPQRYLKNA
+689 YLLDDPQRYLKNA
-702 IFEEKLGVTGKFS
+702 IYEEKLGVTGKFS
-715 EVIAE
+715 EVITE

-794 DAYLL
+794 DAYLV
-799 GTMDNQRMA
+799 GAMDNPRIG
-808 NLKVLIPRIL
+808 NLKVLIPRVL

-823 KPEGDAGS
+823 KPNGNAGA
-831 IVKSLSQALK
+831 IVQSLMQTLRT
-841 ARPLEMRELKR
+841 RPLEVRELKR

-910 AQLFRFFAS
+910 VQLFRFFVS
-919 SLLAPALLGLVV
+919 SLLAPALLGLLV
-931 GLLVAGAAGFGLTN
+931 GLIVAGAAGFGLTN

-967 DWTVWISLG
+967 DLTFWIAIG
-976 LLVVVVTIALLF
+976 LLAVVVAIALLF

-994 RSARTSMME
+994 RSARTSMTE

>member
-1 MLETNSQTVPSKNL
+1 
-15 KSKTAIVTSLRVRL
+15 VTSLRVRL
-29 AQILGKRAFL
+29 AQILGKRAFF

-50 LLSAINLA
+50 LLAAINLA

-94 ELRKIAGIQRVE
+94 ELRKITGIQRVE

-138 TDVSLLPPEARPTAT
+138 TDVSLLPPEARPASS
-153 NGNNAFL
+153 NSDGAFL

-165 EQHMGKAYLALQGSR
+165 EQHMGKAFLALQGAR

-186 YSEHKKTSA
+186 YSEQKKTSA
-195 GVFDMALGG
+195 GLFDMPVRG

-234 VVPHSF
+234 VVPHNF
-240 ELLQRFDALSRGA
+240 GLLQRFDALSRGA
-253 LGDHTDIHVTAGEYL
+253 LGDQTDIHVTAGEYL
-268 PEVVHLAR
+268 PEVVHLTR
-276 VDRKAL
+276 IDRKAL
-282 ISGWDIQ
+282 ISGWDIA
-289 GSLAN
+289 GSLGN
-294 LEKLNAEVDRRSKSL
+294 LEKLHAEVDSKTKAL
-309 GATIFVDNAI
+309 GPTIFVDNAI

-338 LIAIP
+338 LIAVP
-343 LLVIAWMLASNLS
+343 LLAIAWMLASNLS
-356 SLLILNERRTLGLMR
+356 SLLILNERRKLGLMR

-399 LTLGTLIPLYVYEGG
+399 LVLGTLLPLLVYEGG
-414 VLSWTT
+414 VLSWRTIS
-420 LARVQGPFL
+420 RVQGPL
-429 MLLFLIVGLVLV
+429 VMLLFLVVGLILV

-446 KLIRYATTISPL
+446 KLVRYATTISPL

-466 SESAQARTRFGVLEW
+466 SELSQAQTRFGLLEW
-481 LALAIGAYKIGAWI
+481 AALLMGAYKIAGWI
-495 VDYHLSSYLV
+495 VDYTFSSHLTV
-505 ATEEDSAAWTN
+505 TEEDSAIW
-516 FVQAAIAF
+516 IAF
-524 DRALDFVVLPLF
+524 VRVLWALDRALDFVALPLF

-541 ALLVTQR
+541 ALLVVQR
-548 RLVSG
+548 RLISG
-553 LLSSVTYFVGGKLRM
+553 LLGGVTYFVGGKLRG
-568 LSIKHMSLKPHRISS
+568 LSLTHMSLKPHRISS

-603 SFEDRAL
+603 SFEDKAL
-610 RGATVQVGSELHV
+610 RGATVQVGSELHL
-623 SISPTDLVSAEQLE
+623 SINPTDLVAVDQLE

-649 ELKERL
+649 VLKERL
-655 AKFHNSAVT
+655 AAFRHPAVS

-689 YLIDDPQRYLKNA
+689 YLIDEPQRYLKNA
-702 IFEEKLGVTGKFS
+702 LFEEKLGVTGKFS
-715 EVIAE
+715 EVIGE
-720 LKGQTIVASPPV
+720 LKAQTVVASPPV

-794 DAYLL
+794 DAYLA

-823 KPEGDAGS
+823 NADGDIGG
-831 IVKSLSQALK
+831 IVNSLSQTLK
-841 ARPLEMRELKR
+841 ARPLEVRELKN

-873 LVGGVL
+873 LIGGVL

-910 AQLFRFFAS
+910 FLLFRFFAS
-919 SLLAPALLGLVV
+919 SLLAPTLLGLVV

-967 DWTVWISLG
+967 DWTIWISLG
-976 LLVVVVTIALLF
+976 LLAVVVTIALLF

-994 RSARTSMME
+994 RSARMSMTE

>member
-1 MLETNSQTVPSKNL
+1 M
-15 KSKTAIVTSLRVRL
+15 
-29 AQILGKRAFL
+29 

-50 LLSAINLA
+50 LLAAIHLA
-58 SHYALKLYI
+58 SHHALKLYV

-80 YQTTDFSISAEVSP
+80 YQTSDFTISAEVGP
-94 ELRKIAGIQRVE
+94 KLRAIQGLTRVE

-130 PWVSVLSA
+130 PWVSILSA
-138 TDVSLLPPEARPTAT
+138 TDINLLPPEARPAAT
-153 NGNNAFL
+153 QKDGAFL
-160 ALVGP
+160 ALIGP
-165 EQHMGKAYLALQGSR
+165 EQHMGKAFLALQGSR
-180 RFTVRV
+180 SFSVRV
-186 YSEHKKTSA
+186 YSEHKKQSA
-195 GVFDMALGG
+195 GLFSLRLRG

-234 VVPHSF
+234 VVPHNF

-253 LGDHTDIHVTAGEYL
+253 LGDHADIHVTAGEYL

-282 ISGWDIQ
+282 ISGWDIP
-289 GSLAN
+289 GSLAR
-294 LEKLNAEVDRRSKSL
+294 LEKLHAEVEQESRAL
-309 GATIFVDNAI
+309 GPTIFVDNAI

-333 GLATL
+333 GVATL

-343 LLVIAWMLASNLS
+343 LLGIAWTLASNLS
-356 SLLILNERRTLGLMR
+356 SLLILNERRKLGLMR

-388 GLGGLIGGIIG
+388 GLGGLIGGTIG
-399 LTLGTLIPLYVYEGG
+399 LILGTLIPLYIYEGG
-414 VLSWTT
+414 VVSWET
-420 LARVQGPFL
+420 LTQVQRPLL

-446 KLIRYATTISPL
+446 RLVRYATTISPL

-466 SESAQARTRFGVLEW
+466 SETGQAGARWPILEW
-481 LALAIGAYKIGAWI
+481 LALLVGAYKIGGWI
-495 VDYHLSSYLV
+495 FDFQLSSYL
-505 ATEEDSAAWTN
+505 TINEDDGAWWTGIA
-516 FVQAAIAF
+516 QAVSAF
-524 DRALDFVVLPLF
+524 DRALDFVALPLF

-541 ALLVTQR
+541 ALLVAQR
-548 RLVSG
+548 RLIG
-553 LLSSVTYFVGGKLRM
+553 ALLGSVTYFVGGKLRS
-568 LSIKHMSLKPHRISS
+568 LSLKHMSLKPHRISS

-603 SFEDRAL
+603 SFEDKAM
-610 RGATVQVGSELHV
+610 RGATVQVGSELHI
-623 SISPTDLVSAEQLE
+623 SINPNDLVSAEQLD
-637 QGLGGQVQAIRG
+637 QGLGGQIQAMRTVV
-649 ELKERL
+649 KNRL
-655 AKFHNSAVT
+655 AAFQHGDVVSVDPL
-664 STEYIFEAIL
+664 FEAIL
-674 PGFFFPGYGLSGVPL
+674 PGFFFPGYGMSGVPL
-689 YLIDDPQRYLKNA
+689 YLLDDTQRYLKNA
-702 IFEEKLGVTGKFS
+702 IFEEKLGVSAKFS
-715 EVIAE
+715 DVINVLGEQQIA
-720 LKGQTIVASPPV
+720 ASPPV
-732 AAFWNLSAGE
+732 AAFWDLGPGE
-742 PVLLGADLS
+742 PVLLGGDLN

-758 ASGIVGFLP
+758 AGGVVGFLP

-777 QSYVSARIDYL
+777 QSFVSARIDYL

-794 DAYLL
+794 DAYLV
-799 GTMDNQRMA
+799 GTADNRLME
-808 NLKVLIPRIL
+808 NLKVLVPRIL

-823 KPEGDAGS
+823 RPNGDTDAIVNS
-831 IVKSLSQALK
+831 ITQTLK
-841 ARPLEMRELKR
+841 ARPLEVRELKR

-879 LALIAILA
+879 LALIAILS

-910 AQLFRFFAS
+910 VLLFRFFAS

-976 LLVVVVTIALLF
+976 LLAVVVTIALLF

-994 RSARTSMME
+994 RSARASMTE

>member
-1 MLETNSQTVPSKNL
+1 VNH
-15 KSKTAIVTSLRVRL
+15 LRVRL
-29 AQILGKRAFL
+29 AQILGKRALF
-39 AFGIVTLLVAG
+39 AFGTVTLLVAG
-50 LLSAINLA
+50 LLAAINLA

-80 YQTTDFSISAEVSP
+80 YQTSDFTISAEVTP
-94 ELRKIAGIQRVE
+94 ELKKIAGIQRVE

-130 PWVSVLSA
+130 PWVSILAA
-138 TDVSLLPPEARPTAT
+138 TDTSLLPPEARPSAAKAD
-153 NGNNAFL
+153 GAFL

-165 EQHMGKAYLALQGSR
+165 EQHMGKAFLALQGAR

-195 GVFDMALGG
+195 GVFDMPLRG

-240 ELLQRFDALSRGA
+240 ELLKRFDELSRGA
-253 LGDHTDIHVTAGEYL
+253 LGDQTDIHVTAGEYL

-282 ISGWDIQ
+282 ISGWDIA

-294 LEKLNAEVDRRSKSL
+294 LEKLHAEVEQKSKSM
-309 GATIFVDNAI
+309 GPTIFVDNAI

-343 LLVIAWMLASNLS
+343 LLAIAWMLASNLS
-356 SLLILNERRTLGLMR
+356 SLLILNERRKLGLMR

-388 GLGGLIGGIIG
+388 GLGGLIGGVIG

-414 VLSWTT
+414 MLSWRT
-420 LARVQGPFL
+420 LSRVQGPL
-429 MLLFLIVGLVLV
+429 VMLLFLVVGLVLV

-446 KLIRYATTISPL
+446 KLVRYATTISPL

-466 SESAQARTRFGVLEW
+466 SEATQARTRFGVLEW
-481 LALAIGAYKIGAWI
+481 LALVIGGCKIVAWI
-495 VDYHLSSYLV
+495 IDFNLASHLTL
-505 ATEEDSAAWTN
+505 TDEDSTTWTV
-516 FVQAAIAF
+516 FVQVVSMF
-524 DRALDFVVLPLF
+524 DRALDFVTLPLF

-541 ALLVTQR
+541 ALLVAQR
-548 RLVSG
+548 RLISG
-553 LLSSVTYFVGGKLRM
+553 LLSAVTYIVGGKLRT
-568 LSIKHMSLKPHRISS
+568 LSLQHMSLKPHRISS

-603 SFEDRAL
+603 SFEDKAL

-623 SISPTDLVSAEQLE
+623 SINASDLVKPEQLE
-637 QGLGGQVQAIRG
+637 LGLGGQIEAIRT
-649 ELKERL
+649 ELKKRL
-655 AKFHNSAVT
+655 SEFHHADVTAVD
-664 STEYIFEAIL
+664 YLFEAIL

-689 YLIDDPQRYLKNA
+689 YLIDEPQRYLKNA
-702 IFEEKLGVTGKFS
+702 IFEEQLGVTGKFS
-715 EVIAE
+715 DVIGE
-720 LKGQTIVASPPV
+720 LKGRTVVASPPV

-742 PVLLGADLS
+742 PVLLGADLN
-751 KKPVLVP
+751 KKPVLIP

-772 SISDR
+772 GISDR

-794 DAYLL
+794 DAYLA
-799 GTMDNQRMA
+799 GAMDNERMA

-823 KPEGDAGS
+823 KPGGEPGA
-831 IVKSLSQALK
+831 IVKSLTQTLK
-841 ARPLEMRELKR
+841 ARPLEVRELAR

-873 LVGGVL
+873 LIGGML

-887 IALTNYLE
+887 IALTNYFE

-910 AQLFRFFAS
+910 ILLFRFFAS

-967 DWTVWISLG
+967 NWTVWISLG
-976 LLVVVVTIALLF
+976 LLAVVVSIALLF

>member
-1 MLETNSQTVPSKNL
+1 
-15 KSKTAIVTSLRVRL
+15 
-29 AQILGKRAFL
+29 
-39 AFGIVTLLVAG
+39 
-50 LLSAINLA
+50 
-58 SHYALKLYI
+58 
-67 EDQLSRLSWDIAL
+67 
-80 YQTTDFSISAEVSP
+80 
-94 ELRKIAGIQRVE
+94 
-106 SLSFLRSKPP
+106 
-116 PEAILMVDGKPLAS
+116 
-130 PWVSVLSA
+130 
-138 TDVSLLPPEARPTAT
+138 
-153 NGNNAFL
+153 
-160 ALVGP
+160 
-165 EQHMGKAYLALQGSR
+165 
-180 RFTVRV
+180 
-186 YSEHKKTSA
+186 
-195 GVFDMALGG
+195 MALGG

-282 ISGWDIQ
+282 ISGWDIR

-333 GLATL
+333 GLAAL

-414 VLSWTT
+414 VLPWTT

-458 EASRRVAV
+458 EASRRVAI

-481 LALAIGAYKIGAWI
+481 LALAIGAYKIVAWI
-495 VDYHLSSYLV
+495 VDYNVSSYLV

-516 FVQAAIAF
+516 FVQAAIVF
-524 DRALDFVVLPLF
+524 DRALDFVALPLF

-541 ALLVTQR
+541 ALLATQR

-553 LLSSVTYFVGGKLRM
+553 LLSAVTYFVGGKLRV

-603 SFEDRAL
+603 SFEDKAL

-637 QGLGGQVQAIRG
+637 QGLGGQVQAIRR

-655 AKFHNSAVT
+655 AKFHNPAVT

-720 LKGQTIVASPPV
+720 LKGQTIAASPPV

-818 LLVRV
+818 LLVRL
-823 KPEGDAGS
+823 KPDGDAGS

-841 ARPLEMRELKR
+841 ARPLEVRELKR

-910 AQLFRFFAS
+910 AQLFGFFAS

-931 GLLVAGAAGFGLTN
+931 GLLVAGVAGFGLTN

-976 LLVVVVTIALLF
+976 LLAVVVTIALLF

>member
-1 MLETNSQTVPSKNL
+1 MG
-15 KSKTAIVTSLRVRL
+15 SLLVRL
-29 AQILGKRAFL
+29 TQILGKRAFF

-50 LLSAINLA
+50 LLAAINLA

-94 ELRKIAGIQRVE
+94 ALKKIPGIQRVE
-106 SLSFLRSKPP
+106 SLTFLRSKPP
-116 PEAILMVDGKPLAS
+116 PEAILMVDGQPLAS
-130 PWVSVLSA
+130 PWVSLLSA
-138 TDVSLLPPEARPTAT
+138 TEVTLLPPEARPTAP
-153 NGNNAFL
+153 NAEGAFL

-165 EQHMGKAYLALQGSR
+165 EQHMGKAFLALQGAK

-186 YSEHKKTSA
+186 YSEHKKSSA
-195 GVFDMALGG
+195 GVFDLPLRG

-234 VVPHSF
+234 VVPDSF
-240 ELLQRFDALSRGA
+240 QLLKRFDALSRGA
-253 LGDHTDIHVTAGEYL
+253 LGDHADIHVTAGEYL
-268 PEVVHLAR
+268 PEVVHLVR
-276 VDRKAL
+276 IDRKAL
-282 ISGWDIQ
+282 ISGWDIS

-294 LEKLNAEVDRRSKSL
+294 LEKLHAELDQQTKSL
-309 GATIFVDNAI
+309 GPTIFLDNAI

-343 LLVIAWMLASNLS
+343 LLGIAWMLASNLS
-356 SLLILNERRTLGLMR
+356 SLLILNERRKLGLMR

-382 SLLISI
+382 SLLVTI
-388 GLGGLIGGIIG
+388 GLGGLIGGLLG
-399 LTLGTLIPLYVYEGG
+399 LTLGTVIPLLLYEGG
-414 VLSWTT
+414 ILSWAT
-420 LARVQGPFL
+420 LTRVQGPL
-429 MLLFLIVGLVLV
+429 IMVLFLVVGLMLV

-446 KLIRYATTISPL
+446 RLVRYATTISPL

-466 SESAQARTRFGVLEW
+466 TESTQARARFGVLEG
-481 LALAIGAYKIGAWI
+481 LALLIGAYKI
-495 VDYHLSSYLV
+495 LSWVLAFNV
-505 ATEEDSAAWTN
+505 AEQLRTTEEDGEWWTWL
-516 FVQAAIAF
+516 VQALTTL
-524 DRALDFVVLPLF
+524 DRASDFVALPLF

-548 RLVSG
+548 SLVSG
-553 LLSSVTYFVGGKLRM
+553 LLSSVTYFVGGKLRS
-568 LSIKHMSLKPHRISS
+568 LSLTHMSLKPHRIAS

-603 SFEDRAL
+603 SFEDKAL

-623 SISPTDLVSAEQLE
+623 SINVNDLATAEQLE
-637 QGLGGQVQAIRG
+637 QGLGGQVQAIRTS
-649 ELKERL
+649 LKERL
-655 AKFHNSAVT
+655 SSFQHPGVVSL
-664 STEYIFEAIL
+664 EYLFEAIL

-689 YLIDDPQRYLKNA
+689 YLLDEPQRYLRNA
-702 IFEEKLGVTGKFS
+702 IYEEKLGVTGKFS

-720 LKGQTIVASPPV
+720 LKGQTIIASPPV

-742 PVLLGADLS
+742 PVLLGADLH
-751 KKPVLVP
+751 KKPVLIP
-758 ASGIVGFLP
+758 ASGVIGFLP

-788 NYLSST
+788 NYLAST
-794 DAYLL
+794 DAYLV
-799 GTMDNQRMA
+799 GTMDNQKIA

-818 LLVRV
+818 LLVRTT
-823 KPEGDAGS
+823 PNADSAA
-831 IVKSLSQALK
+831 IVKALSQSLK
-841 ARPLEMRELKR
+841 ARPLEVRELKR

-910 AQLFRFFAS
+910 AQLFQFFAS
-919 SLLAPALLGLVV
+919 SLLAPALLGLIV
-931 GLLVAGAAGFGLTN
+931 GLLVALAAGFGLTN

-955 VVHLLPTHLVIS
+955 VVHLLPTHLIVS

-976 LLVVVVTIALLF
+976 LLAVVVAIALLF
-988 SLWVFR
+988 SIWVFR
-994 RSARTSMME
+994 RSARTSMLE